1 MSEES
6 FVQGLGVFNNLK
18 LRASYGEVGNN
29 ASISPYATQANI
41 FQTFYDFDGTPS
53 LGYTINALSNQGIVW
68 ERSKEINFGL
78 DFALSGL
85 PISGTVEYYKRNTE
99 DLILDDKVPN
109 STGFNNVLGNVGEIE
124 NSGIEVSL
132 NSVNVN
138 KGDFRWSSNLTF
150 TANDDKVVKL
160 AGGLTEDIG
169 NARFVGESVRAYY
182 TYKFEGIWQLGQEAK
197 PQNLAKYQ
205 VWYEFEILMVIKKS
219 IPTIE

>member
-1 MSEES
+1 MVYPLA
-6 FVQGLGVFNNLK
+6 VQL
-18 LRASYGEVGNN
+18 
-29 ASISPYATQANI
+29 SII
-41 FQTFYDFDGTPS
+41 
-53 LGYTINALSNQGIVW
+53 
-68 ERSKEINFGL
+68 REIL
-78 DFALSGL
+78 
-85 PISGTVEYYKRNTE
+85 E

-109 STGFNNVLGNVGEIE
+109 STGFNNVLENVGEIE

-182 TYKFEGIWQLGQEAK
+182 TYKFEGIWQLGQEAE
-197 PQNLAKYQ
+197 AAEFGQ
-205 VWYEFEILMVIKKS
+205 VPGMVRIRDLNGDKKS